1 MSYLYKFSLKIAT
14 ANCPNIGT
22 PCYKL
27 QKNIRWNKK
36 HGVFY
41 KIRVESKVE
50 TIKILMITSKKVS

>member
-14 ANCPNIGT
+14 ANCPNIGA
-22 PCYKL
+22 PCYKS
-27 QKNIRWNKK
+27 QKIYAGTKK
-36 HGVFY
+36 YGVFY